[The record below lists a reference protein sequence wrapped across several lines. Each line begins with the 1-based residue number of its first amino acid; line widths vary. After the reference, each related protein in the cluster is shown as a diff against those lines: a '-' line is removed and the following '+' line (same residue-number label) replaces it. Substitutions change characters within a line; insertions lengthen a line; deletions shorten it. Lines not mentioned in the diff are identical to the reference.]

1 MAVKMFQWNNK
12 KVLVTGAS
20 GLLGSWLTEELV
32 KKGATVVVLIR
43 DWVPDALLFDSPA
56 FSKVIV
62 VRGDLIDIDVVERC
76 INEYEIDT
84 VFHLGAQTIV
94 PTANRAP
101 LSSFESN
108 IKGTWILLEAC
119 RRLGTLQ
126 RIIVASTD
134 KAYGTQSILPYT
146 EEMPLL
152 AAHPYD
158 VSKACADMIA
168 QSYYETYHLPI
179 AITRCGNIY
188 GGGDLNF
195 SRIIPGTILSL
206 LRQEKP
212 IIRSNGKHIRDYI
225 YIKDVIAGYLTL
237 AEQLHN
243 PKLQGQ
249 AFNFSTNNRLTVLEV
264 VDHLKMFMNS
274 SLQPDIQNIV
284 KGEIPVQYLSSEKAA
299 RILGW
304 KATYDIDAGLQETI
318 NWYKKYFQSK
328 KEKSE

>member
-1 MAVKMFQWNNK
+1 MTSFDWSTKR
-12 KVLVTGAS
+12 VLITGAS

-32 KKGATVVVLIR
+32 TKGATIVVIIR

-62 VRGDLIDIDVVERC
+62 VRGDIIDIDVVERC

-84 VFHLGAQTIV
+84 IFHLGAQTIV

-108 IKGTWILLEAC
+108 IKGTWTILEAC
-119 RRLGTLQ
+119 RRVGTVQ
-126 RIIVASTD
+126 RIVVASTD
-134 KAYGTQSILPYT
+134 KVYGTQLTLPYT

-168 QSYYETYHLPI
+168 QSYYQTYHIPL

-206 LRQEKP
+206 LRQERP
-212 IIRSNGKHIRDYI
+212 IIRSNGLYIRDYI

-237 AEQLHN
+237 AEQLQK
-243 PKLQGQ
+243 PEVQGQ

-264 VDHLKMFMNS
+264 VDLVKMLMDS
-274 SLQPDIQNIV
+274 SLQPDIQNTV
-284 KGEIPVQYLSSEKAA
+284 KGEIPAQYLSSEKASHV
-299 RILGW
+299 LGW
-304 KATYDIDAGLQETI
+304 KATYDINAGLQETVT
-318 NWYKKYFQSK
+318 WYKKYFDLRRN
-328 KEKSE
+328 KSE